1 MEELRDKL
9 EDFLSERLYQVIISN
24 PRKRDGALKVKIRPI
39 MIKGK
44 LYFQESVS
52 RGTQVFHENYEKDG
66 MLERLL
72 DYMREEFRPWM
83 VEFMFL

>member
-1 MEELRDKL
+1 MEESRDKL

-44 LYFQESVS
+44 FIFRSLFPGEHRCSMKTM
-52 RGTQVFHENYEKDG
+52 RKTECWKD
-66 MLERLL
+66 
-72 DYMREEFRPWM
+72 FWIT
-83 VEFMFL
+83 